1 MQFFRYNLNITN
13 FDTLSYPDTADE
25 ACTACIA
32 SKSCSLTDCLSTT
45 VASVNQNKLMSL
57 KVHVVIG
64 YQENEFHMVSF
75 DEAQYY
81 SSGGDYYW
89 EFYDLFAPKEIYTQA
104 TFDVMPTGCNF
115 LTTDRYEKG

>member
-13 FDTLSYPDTADE
+13 NDTLSYPDTADV

-32 SKSCSLTDCLSTT
+32 SESCSLTDCLSTT

-81 SSGGDYYW
+81 SSG
-89 EFYDLFAPKEIYTQA
+89 EAFT
-104 TFDVMPTGCNF
+104 
-115 LTTDRYEKG
+115 